1 MRGNI
6 AKTIQHNESELGII
20 RNQQVFIDFINVHLN
35 FPLFTLENVPIQRHV
50 GTHIRA
56 CQRRKHS
63 KPRRSCTIHQQSI
76 PVKASFLDKLIGR
89 IERVDPQSLQ
99 SVVLKLARE
108 KGFLE
113 TLFNTIQEG
122 VIVTDADGRAT
133 YLNAAAGQ
141 LLGIDP
147 ERAVGEPL
155 SNYLRDIDWQK
166 IWSAD
171 KDEWRKVFSHELEVF
186 YPQQR
191 FLSFYIVPVAD
202 EQNSVVTGM
211 AIILRDVTESHHRAA
226 SAIESEKLSA
236 ITLLAAGVAHEIGNP
251 LNSLNIHLQLMERE
265 LKKLP
270 TAQGERLREDL
281 RVARDEIARLD
292 QIINQFLRAIRPT
305 QPELQP
311 TTVNEVIADTLVL
324 LEREIADRDI
334 LVEQELAPSLPR
346 ILLDRAQLKQ
356 AFYNIIKNALQ
367 AMRSGGILR
376 IRTEAN
382 STHVIIS
389 FIDSG
394 RGIAPEEIGQ
404 LFEPYFTTKE
414 NGTGLGLMIV
424 QRIVREHGG
433 TIEVESDKD
442 RGTTFRVKLPIH
454 EKRTRLL
461 EASRNEVIT
470 K

>member
-1 MRGNI
+1 M
-6 AKTIQHNESELGII
+6 KT
-20 RNQQVFIDFINVHLN
+20 
-35 FPLFTLENVPIQRHV
+35 
-50 GTHIRA
+50 
-56 CQRRKHS
+56 
-63 KPRRSCTIHQQSI
+63 
-76 PVKASFLDKLIGR
+76 SFLDKLIGR

-122 VIVTDADGRAT
+122 VIVTDAEGRAT

-265 LKKLP
+265 LKKLS

-324 LEREIADRDI
+324 LEREIGDRDI
-334 LVEQELAPSLPR
+334 LVEQELAPGLPR

-382 STHVIIS
+382 STHVIVS

-394 RGIAPEEIGQ
+394 HGIAPEEIGQ

>member
-1 MRGNI
+1 M
-6 AKTIQHNESELGII
+6 KT
-20 RNQQVFIDFINVHLN
+20 
-35 FPLFTLENVPIQRHV
+35 
-50 GTHIRA
+50 
-56 CQRRKHS
+56 
-63 KPRRSCTIHQQSI
+63 
-76 PVKASFLDKLIGR
+76 SFLDKLIGR

-122 VIVTDADGRAT
+122 VIVTDPDGHIT
-133 YLNAAAGQ
+133 YVNAAGGQ
-141 LLGIDP
+141 LLGIEP

-155 SNYLRDIDWQK
+155 ANYLRDIDWQK

-171 KDEWRKVFSHELEVF
+171 KDEWRKVFSQELEVF
-186 YPQQR
+186 YPQRR

-211 AIILRDVTESHHRAA
+211 AIILRDVTESHHSAA

-251 LNSLNIHLQLMERE
+251 LNSLNIHLQLLDRE

-270 TAQGERLREDL
+270 IAEGERLREDL
-281 RVARDEIARLD
+281 RIARDEIARLD
-292 QIINQFLRAIRPT
+292 QIINQFLKAIRPT

-311 TTVNEVIADTLVL
+311 TSVNEVITDTLSL
-324 LEREIADRDI
+324 LEREIGDRDI
-334 LVEQELAPSLPR
+334 LVEQELAQSLPR
-346 ILLDRAQLKQ
+346 LLLDRAQFKQ
-356 AFYNIIKNALQ
+356 AFYNIIKNSLQ

-382 STHVIIS
+382 PTHVVIS

-394 RGIAPEEIGQ
+394 HGIAPEEIGR

-433 TIEVESDKD
+433 TMEVESDKD
-442 RGTTFRVKLPIH
+442 RGTTFRVKLPVH
-454 EKRTRLL
+454 EKRMRLL
-461 EASRNEVIT
+461 EASRQEVPT

>member
-1 MRGNI
+1 MN
-6 AKTIQHNESELGII
+6 
-20 RNQQVFIDFINVHLN
+20 
-35 FPLFTLENVPIQRHV
+35 
-50 GTHIRA
+50 
-56 CQRRKHS
+56 
-63 KPRRSCTIHQQSI
+63 
-76 PVKASFLDKLIGR
+76 ASFLDKLIGR

-122 VIVTDADGRAT
+122 VIVTDADGRIT
-133 YLNAAAGQ
+133 YMNAAAGQ

-147 ERAVGEPL
+147 ERAVREPL
-155 SNYLRDIDWQK
+155 SHYLRDLDWQK

-171 KDEWRKVFSHELEVF
+171 KDEWRKVFTHELEVF

-191 FLSFYIVPVAD
+191 FLGFYIVPVAD

-211 AIILRDVTESHHRAA
+211 AIILRDVTETRQRAA

-236 ITLLAAGVAHEIGNP
+236 ITLLAASVAHEIGNP

-270 TAQGERLREDL
+270 AAQGERLGEDL

-292 QIINQFLRAIRPT
+292 QIINQFLHAIRPS

-311 TTVNEVIADTLVL
+311 TYVNEVVAETLTL
-324 LEREIADRDI
+324 MERELGDRDI
-334 LVEQELAPSLPR
+334 LVERELAAGLPR

-376 IRTEAN
+376 IRTEADD
-382 STHVIIS
+382 THVSIS
-389 FIDSG
+389 FVDSG
-394 RGIAPEEIGQ
+394 HGIAPEQIGQ
-404 LFEPYFTTKE
+404 LFEPYFTTKQ

-433 TIEVESDKD
+433 TIEVESDKGH
-442 RGTTFRVKLPIH
+442 GTTFRIKLPIH

-461 EASRNEVIT
+461 EASRDESLT
-470 K
+470 T

>member
-1 MRGNI
+1 M
-6 AKTIQHNESELGII
+6 KT
-20 RNQQVFIDFINVHLN
+20 
-35 FPLFTLENVPIQRHV
+35 
-50 GTHIRA
+50 
-56 CQRRKHS
+56 
-63 KPRRSCTIHQQSI
+63 
-76 PVKASFLDKLIGR
+76 SFLDKLISL

-122 VIVTDADGRAT
+122 IIVTDAEGRIT
-133 YLNAAAGQ
+133 YLNAATSQ
-141 LLGIDP
+141 LLGIDI

-166 IWSAD
+166 IWSED
-171 KDEWRKVFSHELEVF
+171 RDEWRKVFSQELEVF

-202 EQNSVVTGM
+202 EQNSIVTGM
-211 AIILRDVTESHHRAA
+211 AIILRDVTETRHRAA
-226 SAIESEKLSA
+226 STIESEKLSA

-270 TAQGERLREDL
+270 TPTGERLREDL
-281 RVARDEIARLD
+281 HVARDEIARLD

-305 QPELQP
+305 QPELQLA
-311 TTVNEVIADTLVL
+311 TVNEVIADTLTL
-324 LEREIADRDI
+324 LEREIGDRDI
-334 LVEQELAPSLPR
+334 LVEQELAPGLPR

-356 AFYNIIKNALQ
+356 AFYNVIKNALQ

-376 IRTEAN
+376 IRTEA
-382 STHVIIS
+382 SATHVIIS

-394 RGIAPEEIGQ
+394 HGIAPEEIGQ

-414 NGTGLGLMIV
+414 SGTGLGLMIV

-442 RGTTFRVKLPIH
+442 RGTTFRIKLPIH

-461 EASRNEVIT
+461 ASSREEVAT
-470 K
+470 R

>member
-1 MRGNI
+1 M
-6 AKTIQHNESELGII
+6 KT
-20 RNQQVFIDFINVHLN
+20 
-35 FPLFTLENVPIQRHV
+35 
-50 GTHIRA
+50 
-56 CQRRKHS
+56 
-63 KPRRSCTIHQQSI
+63 
-76 PVKASFLDKLIGR
+76 SFLDKLIGR
-89 IERVDPQSLQ
+89 IERIDPQSLQ

-108 KGFLE
+108 RGFLE

-122 VIVTDADGRAT
+122 VIVTDADGRIT

-155 SNYLRDIDWQK
+155 SHYLRDIDWQK

-171 KDEWRKVFSHELEVF
+171 KNEWRKVFTHELEVF

-191 FLSFYIVPVAD
+191 FLGFYIVPVAD

-211 AIILRDVTESHHRAA
+211 AIILRDVTETRQRAA
-226 SAIESEKLSA
+226 TALESEKLSA
-236 ITLLAAGVAHEIGNP
+236 ITLLAASVAHEIGNP

-270 TAQGERLREDL
+270 TAQGERLWEDL

-292 QIINQFLRAIRPT
+292 QIINQFLHAIRPT

-311 TTVNEVIADTLVL
+311 TNVNEVVAETLTL
-324 LEREIADRDI
+324 MEREVGDRDI
-334 LVEQELAPSLPR
+334 LVERELAEGLPR

-376 IRTEAN
+376 IRTEADD
-382 STHVIIS
+382 THVIIS
-389 FIDSG
+389 FVDSG
-394 RGIAPEEIGQ
+394 HGIAPEQIGQ
-404 LFEPYFTTKE
+404 LFEPYFTTKQD
-414 NGTGLGLMIV
+414 GTGLGLMIV

-433 TIEVESDKD
+433 TIEVESDRD
-442 RGTTFRVKLPIH
+442 RGTTFRIKLPIH

-461 EASRNEVIT
+461 EASREESLAR
-470 K
+470 

>member
-1 MRGNI
+1 M
-6 AKTIQHNESELGII
+6 
-20 RNQQVFIDFINVHLN
+20 
-35 FPLFTLENVPIQRHV
+35 
-50 GTHIRA
+50 
-56 CQRRKHS
+56 
-63 KPRRSCTIHQQSI
+63 
-76 PVKASFLDKLIGR
+76 
-89 IERVDPQSLQ
+89 
-99 SVVLKLARE
+99 VLKLARE

-113 TLFNTIQEG
+113 TLFNTIEEG
-122 VIVTDADGRAT
+122 VLVTDADGRII
-133 YLNAAAGQ
+133 YLNAAAGR

-147 ERAVGEPL
+147 ERAIREPL
-155 SNYLRDIDWQK
+155 SRYLRDLDWQK

-171 KDEWRKVFSHELEVF
+171 RDEWRKVFTHELEVF

-202 EQNSVVTGM
+202 EENGVVTGM
-211 AIILRDVTESHHRAA
+211 AIILRDVTESRQRAE

-251 LNSLNIHLQLMERE
+251 LNSLNIHLQLLERQ

-270 TAQGERLREDL
+270 AAQAARLRENL
-281 RVARDEIARLD
+281 RVARDEITRLD
-292 QIINQFLRAIRPT
+292 QIINQFLSAIRPT
-305 QPELQP
+305 RPELQP
-311 TTVNEVIADTLVL
+311 TAINEVVLDTLAL
-324 LEREIADRDI
+324 MDHEIADRDI
-334 LVEQELAPSLPR
+334 LVEQELGERLPR

-356 AFYNIIKNALQ
+356 AFYNVIKNALQ

-376 IRTEAN
+376 IRTEADESN
-382 STHVIIS
+382 VTVS

-394 RGIAPEEIGQ
+394 HGIAPEQIGR

-414 NGTGLGLMIV
+414 KGTGLGLMIV

-433 TIEVESDKD
+433 TIEVESDRD
-442 RGTTFRVKLPIH
+442 RGTTFRIRLPIH

-461 EASRNEVIT
+461 EAPRPELSM

>member
-1 MRGNI
+1 M
-6 AKTIQHNESELGII
+6 KT
-20 RNQQVFIDFINVHLN
+20 
-35 FPLFTLENVPIQRHV
+35 
-50 GTHIRA
+50 
-56 CQRRKHS
+56 
-63 KPRRSCTIHQQSI
+63 
-76 PVKASFLDKLIGR
+76 SFLDKLIGR
-89 IERVDPQSLQ
+89 IDRVDSQSLQ
-99 SVVLKLARE
+99 GVVLKLARE

-122 VIVTDADGRAT
+122 VIVTDADGRIT

-147 ERAVGEPL
+147 ERAVREPL
-155 SNYLRDIDWQK
+155 SHYLRDLDWQK

-171 KDEWRKVFSHELEVF
+171 KDEWRKVFTHELEVF

-191 FLSFYIVPVAD
+191 FISFYIVPVAD

-211 AIILRDVTESHHRAA
+211 AIILRDVTETRQRAE
-226 SAIESEKLSA
+226 STIESEKFSA

-251 LNSLNIHLQLMERE
+251 LNSLHIHLQLMERE
-265 LKKLP
+265 LNRLP
-270 TAQGERLREDL
+270 ASQAKRVREDL

-311 TTVNEVIADTLVL
+311 TTVNDVIAETLAL
-324 LEREIADRDI
+324 MEREIGDRDI
-334 LVEQELAPSLPR
+334 LVEQELSEGLPR

-376 IRTEAN
+376 IRTEADE
-382 STHVIIS
+382 THVTIS

-394 RGIAPEEIGQ
+394 HGIAPEQIGR
-404 LFEPYFTTKE
+404 LFEPYFTTKQ

-433 TIEVESDKD
+433 TIEVESNKG
-442 RGTTFRVKLPIH
+442 RGTTFRIKLPIH
-454 EKRTRLL
+454 EKRMRLL
-461 EASRNEVIT
+461 EASRDEQVI

>member
-1 MRGNI
+1 M
-6 AKTIQHNESELGII
+6 KT
-20 RNQQVFIDFINVHLN
+20 
-35 FPLFTLENVPIQRHV
+35 
-50 GTHIRA
+50 
-56 CQRRKHS
+56 
-63 KPRRSCTIHQQSI
+63 
-76 PVKASFLDKLIGR
+76 SFLDKLIGR
-89 IERVDPQSLQ
+89 IDRVDPQSLQ

-122 VIVTDADGRAT
+122 VIVTDAEGRIT

-147 ERAVGEPL
+147 ERAVREPL
-155 SNYLRDIDWQK
+155 SHYLRDLDWQK

-171 KDEWRKVFSHELEVF
+171 KDEWRKVITHELEVF

-191 FLSFYIVPVAD
+191 FISFYIVPVAD

-211 AIILRDVTESHHRAA
+211 AVILRDVTETRQRAE
-226 SAIESEKLSA
+226 STIESEKLSA
-236 ITLLAAGVAHEIGNP
+236 ITLLAAAVAHEIGNP
-251 LNSLNIHLQLMERE
+251 LNSLHIHLQLMERE
-265 LKKLP
+265 LKTLP
-270 TAQGERLREDL
+270 AAQAERVRADL
-281 RVARDEIARLD
+281 RVARDEISRLD
-292 QIINQFLRAIRPT
+292 QIINQFLRAVRPT

-311 TTVNEVIADTLVL
+311 TAVNDVIAETLAL
-324 LEREIADRDI
+324 MEQEISDRDI
-334 LVEQELAPSLPR
+334 LVEREWAEDLPR

-376 IRTEAN
+376 IRTEADE
-382 STHVIIS
+382 THVTIA

-394 RGIAPEEIGQ
+394 HGIAPEQIGR
-404 LFEPYFTTKE
+404 LFEPYFTTKQ

-442 RGTTFRVKLPIH
+442 RGTTFRIKLPIQ
-454 EKRTRLL
+454 EKRMRLL
-461 EASRNEVIT
+461 EASREEPAST
-470 K
+470 

>member
-1 MRGNI
+1 
-6 AKTIQHNESELGII
+6 
-20 RNQQVFIDFINVHLN
+20 
-35 FPLFTLENVPIQRHV
+35 
-50 GTHIRA
+50 
-56 CQRRKHS
+56 
-63 KPRRSCTIHQQSI
+63 
-76 PVKASFLDKLIGR
+76 
-89 IERVDPQSLQ
+89 
-99 SVVLKLARE
+99 
-108 KGFLE
+108 
-113 TLFNTIQEG
+113 
-122 VIVTDADGRAT
+122 
-133 YLNAAAGQ
+133 
-141 LLGIDP
+141 
-147 ERAVGEPL
+147 
-155 SNYLRDIDWQK
+155 
-166 IWSAD
+166 
-171 KDEWRKVFSHELEVF
+171 LEVF
-186 YPQQR
+186 YPQPR

-281 RVARDEIARLD
+281 HVARDEIARLD

-311 TTVNEVIADTLVL
+311 TAVNEVIADTLLL
-324 LEREIADRDI
+324 LEREIGDRDI
-334 LVEQELAPSLPR
+334 LVEQELAPAVPR

-382 STHVIIS
+382 PTHVIIS

-394 RGIAPEEIGQ
+394 HGIAPEEIGR

-414 NGTGLGLMIV
+414 SGTGLGLMIV

-461 EASRNEVIT
+461 EASRNEVAA

>member
-1 MRGNI
+1 M
-6 AKTIQHNESELGII
+6 
-20 RNQQVFIDFINVHLN
+20 
-35 FPLFTLENVPIQRHV
+35 
-50 GTHIRA
+50 
-56 CQRRKHS
+56 
-63 KPRRSCTIHQQSI
+63 
-76 PVKASFLDKLIGR
+76 KASFLDKLIGR

-236 ITLLAAGVAHEIGNP
+236 ITLLAASVAHEIGNP

-311 TTVNEVIADTLVL
+311 TTVNEVIADTLLL
-324 LEREIADRDI
+324 LEREIGDRDI

-346 ILLDRAQLKQ
+346 ILLDRSQLKQ

-382 STHVIIS
+382 PTHIIIS

-394 RGIAPEEIGQ
+394 HGIAPEEIGQ

-414 NGTGLGLMIV
+414 KGTGLGLMIV

>member
-1 MRGNI
+1 M
-6 AKTIQHNESELGII
+6 KT
-20 RNQQVFIDFINVHLN
+20 
-35 FPLFTLENVPIQRHV
+35 
-50 GTHIRA
+50 
-56 CQRRKHS
+56 
-63 KPRRSCTIHQQSI
+63 
-76 PVKASFLDKLIGR
+76 SFLDKLIGR
-89 IERVDPQSLQ
+89 MERVDPQSLQ
-99 SVVLKLARE
+99 TVVLKLARE

-122 VIVTDADGRAT
+122 IIVTDADGRIT

-141 LLGIDP
+141 LLGINP

-155 SNYLRDIDWQK
+155 SNYLRDLDWQK

-171 KDEWRKVFSHELEVF
+171 KEEWRKVFTHELEVF

-191 FLSFYIVPVAD
+191 FISFYIVPVAD

-211 AIILRDVTESHHRAA
+211 AIILRDVTETRQRAE
-226 SAIESEKLSA
+226 STIESEKLSA

-265 LKKLP
+265 LKKLA

-281 RVARDEIARLD
+281 RVARDEITRLD
-292 QIINQFLRAIRPT
+292 QIINQFLRAIRPAH
-305 QPELQP
+305 PELQP
-311 TTVNEVIADTLVL
+311 TTVNEVIAETLTL
-324 LEREIADRDI
+324 LEREIGDRDI
-334 LVEQELAPSLPR
+334 LVEQELAEGLPR

-356 AFYNIIKNALQ
+356 AFYNVIKNALQ
-367 AMRSGGILR
+367 AMHSGGILR
-376 IRTEAN
+376 IRTEADD
-382 STHVIIS
+382 TQVTIS

-394 RGIAPEEIGQ
+394 HGIAAEQIGQ
-404 LFEPYFTTKE
+404 LFEPYFTTRQ

-433 TIEVESDKD
+433 TIEVESNKG
-442 RGTTFRVKLPIH
+442 RGTTFRIKLPIH

-461 EASRNEVIT
+461 EASREEPVT

>member
-1 MRGNI
+1 V
-6 AKTIQHNESELGII
+6 KT
-20 RNQQVFIDFINVHLN
+20 
-35 FPLFTLENVPIQRHV
+35 
-50 GTHIRA
+50 
-56 CQRRKHS
+56 
-63 KPRRSCTIHQQSI
+63 
-76 PVKASFLDKLIGR
+76 SFLDKLIGR
-89 IERVDPQSLQ
+89 LERIDPQSLQ

-108 KGFLE
+108 RGFLE

-122 VIVTDADGRAT
+122 VIVTDAEGRIT

-147 ERAVGEPL
+147 ERAVGAPL
-155 SNYLRDIDWQK
+155 SHYLRDIDWQK

-171 KDEWRKVFSHELEVF
+171 KNEWRKVFTHELEVF

-191 FLSFYIVPVAD
+191 FLGFYIVPVAD

-211 AIILRDVTESHHRAA
+211 AIILRDVTETRQRAA
-226 SAIESEKLSA
+226 TTLESEKLSA
-236 ITLLAAGVAHEIGNP
+236 ITLLAASVAHEIGNP

-270 TAQGERLREDL
+270 TPQGERLREDL
-281 RVARDEIARLD
+281 RVARDEISRLD
-292 QIINQFLRAIRPT
+292 QIINQFLHAIRPT

-311 TTVNEVIADTLVL
+311 TNVNEVVTETLTL
-324 LEREIADRDI
+324 LEREVGDRDI
-334 LVEQELAPSLPR
+334 LVERELANGLPR

-376 IRTEAN
+376 VRTEADD
-382 STHVIIS
+382 THVTIS
-389 FIDSG
+389 FVDSG
-394 RGIAPEEIGQ
+394 HGIAPEQIGQ
-404 LFEPYFTTKE
+404 LFEPYFTTKQ

-461 EASRNEVIT
+461 EASRDESLT
-470 K
+470 R